1 MFFSSDSSSS
11 NVIRQTGDAKDD
23 ADDAEEK
30 VEGELQSEV
39 EKAFYKKN

>member
-11 NVIRQTGDAKDD
+11 NVIRQTGDAKE
-23 ADDAEEK
+23 DAEEK
-30 VEGELQSEV
+30 VEGELQSEA